1 MVFLE
6 KSLLTF
12 ALDFAT
18 LLTNKHISTLLLLTF
33 TSVLLRLVAL
43 SQKRS
48 NFCLPKVTSFFIQAA
63 GLAYH
68 HDVVVD
74 IISPFGAVSHHAPA
88 CICLRI
94 DAIHHFVM
102 ISYGTLCRFHAATS
116 CGFHT
121 RLRRDWDAEDAHQT
135 HGQIRTCETY

>member
-1 MVFLE
+1 MVRAHPSQPE
-6 KSLLTF
+6 KSTCASKCF
-12 ALDFAT
+12 F
-18 LLTNKHISTLLLLTF
+18 
-33 TSVLLRLVAL
+33 L
-43 SQKRS
+43 S
-48 NFCLPKVTSFFIQAA
+48 NPKDWYVITRRVYGI
-63 GLAYH
+63 
-68 HDVVVD
+68 
-74 IISPFGAVSHHAPA
+74 AVGVWHHAPA

-135 HGQIRTCETY
+135 RGQIRTATFFKLKNGCRRSDTLPYRDYSFTISSPGLLGTMGAMI